1 MRILSL
7 VCLIVTSL
15 GLMGCQS
22 LRRDRDAELDF
33 AQTTGEVAEATVS
46 ATTSDVATVSYEEEF
61 FVGERAKPDPLST
74 EAIGNTLK
82 SAMGKGPNQ
91 TAAKTLF
98 DEADSVFET
107 AVRARQAGE
116 KETTFKKDFR
126 RAGDL
131 YLRAAERLPNSSI
144 EQDSLFQAGE
154 AFFFADS
161 YDKAN
166 DAYEKLI
173 QKYSGSR
180 LMDRAEARRFAI
192 AQYWSELQE
201 LNPDHLWTYNFT
213 NRERPARDT
222 GGHARRVFNNIRL
235 EDPTGKLADDAT
247 LALGNAYFRNKA
259 YLDAAD
265 SYEDLRK
272 AYPGSPHLFNATVL
286 EIQSRLRAY
295 RGPAYDGMGIEKA
308 NRLMEAL
315 VAQFPEQVEDQRTAL
330 DELAAEI
337 RYELAARELYLAKL
351 YDRRNENRAARLY
364 YGKIVS
370 KFSDTVLAKEA
381 SERLAEL
388 RDEPDLPPQKLKWL
402 VDALPKPKDDQ
413 PLFNND
419 VPRQ

>member
-7 VCLIVTSL
+7 VCLIVISL

-33 AQTTGEVAEATVS
+33 AQTTGEIAEETDS
-46 ATTSDVATVSYEEEF
+46 ATTSEVATVSYEEEI
-61 FVGERAKPDPLST
+61 FVGERTKPDPLST

-91 TAAKTLF
+91 RAAKTLF
-98 DEADSVFET
+98 DEADSVFES

-131 YLRAAERLPNSSI
+131 YLQAADRLPNSSI
-144 EQDSLFQAGE
+144 EQDALFQAGE

-201 LNPDHLWTYNFT
+201 LSPDRLWTYNFT

-315 VAQFPEQVEDQRTAL
+315 VAQFPEQVEEQRTAL

-388 RDEPDLPPQKLKWL
+388 QDEPDLPPQKLKWL
-402 VDALPKPKDDQ
+402 VDVLPKPKDDQ